1 MERKEPVR
9 SGEGLIWIKIKLLG
23 FLKLLVVFPE
33 YAHVSHLFTLRMKVD
48 GIKAK
53 LEHEVGDSRTESKVL
68 EYTFSIILE
77 LIGMTLV

>member
-1 MERKEPVR
+1 MR

-33 YAHVSHLFTLRMKVD
+33 YPHMFHLLAFLMKVD
-48 GIKAK
+48 GIIAK

-68 EYTFSIILE
+68 EYTFSFILE
-77 LIGMTLV
+77 LIGVALV

>member
-1 MERKEPVR
+1 M
-9 SGEGLIWIKIKLLG
+9 
-23 FLKLLVVFPE
+23 F
-33 YAHVSHLFTLRMKVD
+33 HLFTLRMKVD

-77 LIGMTLV
+77 LIGVTLV